1 MNWKLIF
8 QLSLFA
14 LVMGVATVFFIPSN
28 IEPILWL
35 VIFMICAY
43 VFARNLG
50 TGHFVHGLVLGLV
63 NCVWVTPAHII
74 FFDRYFA
81 NHQRAAAMMASSP
94 MASSPRL
101 IMALFGP
108 VVGILS
114 GVVIGFFAFVAGKLI
129 KPAHSA

>member
-14 LVMGVATVFFIPSN
+14 LAMGVATVFLIPSN

-35 VIFMICAY
+35 IIFMICAY
-43 VFARNLG
+43 VFARNLS

-63 NCVWVTPAHII
+63 NCVWVTSAHII

-81 NHQRAAAMMASSP
+81 NHPREAAMMATSP
-94 MASSPRL
+94 MARSPRL

-108 VVGILS
+108 VVGVLS

-129 KPAHSA
+129 KPSHSA

>member
-14 LVMGVATVFFIPSN
+14 LAMGIATVFFIPSN
-28 IEPILWL
+28 IEPILCL

-43 VFARNLG
+43 VFARNLS

-63 NCVWVTPAHII
+63 NCVWVTSAHII
-74 FFDRYFA
+74 LFDRYFA
-81 NHQRAAAMMASSP
+81 NHQREAAMMATSP

-101 IMALFGP
+101 IMALVGP
-108 VVGILS
+108 VVGIIS
-114 GVVIGFFAFVAGKLI
+114 GVVIGVFAFVAGKLI
-129 KPAHSA
+129 KPTHSS